1 MYKSFCIIPTM
12 QSVLLI
18 DDVSQ
23 ADVLMRPGRA
33 ELLRRLVEP
42 RSCSQIADELG
53 STSQRVYYH
62 VKALEGAGLA
72 TKVSET
78 QVRGFREAAY
88 QAVAQ
93 SYWLSPRLVQLSGGP
108 RVTRDRM
115 SRNYLLNLAEEL
127 HIEVGRLGARI
138 DETPTVGL
146 SAHVSLAD
154 PTRRGE
160 FLTDLQTAIQQLAA
174 KYGGPA
180 SDETYRLVL
189 ACYPISKGE
198 INV

>member
-1 MYKSFCIIPTM
+1 
-12 QSVLLI
+12 
-18 DDVSQ
+18 
-23 ADVLMRPGRA
+23 MRPGRA
-33 ELLRRLVEP
+33 DLLRRLVEP
-42 RSCSQIADELG
+42 RSCSQVAQELR

-72 TKVSET
+72 AKVSET

-108 RVTRDRM
+108 RLTRDRT

-127 HIEVGRLGARI
+127 HIEVGRLAGNI
-138 DETPTVGL
+138 EETPTVGL
-146 SAHVSLAD
+146 SAHVALAD
-154 PTRRGE
+154 PGKRAN
-160 FLTDLQTAIQQLAA
+160 FLADLQTAIQQLAA

-189 ACYPISKGE
+189 ACYPHIEGE
-198 INV
+198 SHD

>member
-1 MYKSFCIIPTM
+1 MPLM

-18 DDVSQ
+18 DDVRQ
-23 ADVLMRPGRA
+23 ADAVMRPGRA
-33 ELLRRLVEP
+33 DLLRRLAEP
-42 RSCSQIADELG
+42 RTCGQVAEDLG

-72 TKVSET
+72 AKVSET

-88 QAVAQ
+88 QAVAE

-108 RVTRDRM
+108 RMTRDRT

-127 HIEVGRLGARI
+127 HIEVGRLAGRI
-138 DETPTVGL
+138 EEAPSLGL
-146 SAHVSLAD
+146 SAYVALKD
-154 PTRRGE
+154 PARRSE
-160 FLTDLQTAIQQLAA
+160 FLVDLQTAVQALAT

-180 SDETYRLVL
+180 SDESYRLVL
-189 ACYPISKGE
+189 ACYPQIEGE
-198 INV
+198 KHE